1 MKDSVTITKR
11 EYMQLLEDSL
21 ELGALGDAG
30 VDNWGGIDEAFA
42 RPGVWQITQ
51 CALVLK
57 GNLYKCTFSISNQK
71 AMT

>member
-1 MKDSVTITKR
+1 MENRTRTYIEEFLNFHDASLWLG
-11 EYMQLLEDSL
+11 EYNKEYL
-21 ELGALGDAG
+21 
-30 VDNWGGIDEAFA
+30 A
-42 RPGVWQITQ
+42 RTDVWQITQ